1 MGKILTVAIHKG
13 GTGKTTLVTHL
24 ALWAARRQL
33 SVLVVDVDAQ
43 ANTTHFFKADTVKK
57 GSSQLFLENF
67 TGIDYHQ
74 VNDRVYLLPGDENL
88 FDIERL
94 EIKAAQYFKN
104 NIRRIA
110 GDFDLVIV
118 DTPPTMGFGMLAPLI
133 ASDFAIS
140 PVIPDAYSIAG
151 VKGLFAR
158 IKNVRA
164 KYNPRLNFLGL
175 LINRWTSRNIEQSN
189 MVKNL
194 SESLK
199 GHLIS
204 QTLGDRT
211 AIANAAYRH
220 KAVFDQPS
228 GGAAQIAAKEMRL
241 ACDEILKKMNI
252 GEK

>member
-24 ALWAARRQL
+24 ALWAERKEL

-43 ANTTHFFKADTVKK
+43 ANTSHFFDAPTTEK
-57 GSSQLFLENF
+57 GSSQLFLENYS
-67 TGIDYHQ
+67 GIDFH
-74 VNDRVYLLPGDENL
+74 RVSERIHLLPGDVKL

-94 EIKAAQYFKN
+94 EIKATQYFKVN
-104 NIRRIA
+104 LRRIA
-110 GDFDLVIV
+110 SDFDLIII

-133 ASDFAIS
+133 ASDYAIS

-175 LINRWTSRNIEQSN
+175 LINRWTGRNIEQSN

-204 QTLGDRT
+204 QPLGDRT
-211 AIANAAYRH
+211 AIANAAYRK
-220 KAVFDQPS
+220 KAVFDKPS